1 MPNDARSSH
10 RLHRFHVREGSIRF
24 SFYSG
29 AIEFEAKE
37 VKAGETVTVTGDWNW
52 LDPNYSNDWSVT
64 AWGNKGPVTI
74 KHKLGLESDKMPVAP
89 AKMKEEGDPRRW

>member
-1 MPNDARSSH
+1 MQGLHIVYTDFMPEKDQLDSA
-10 RLHRFHVREGSIRF
+10 
-24 SFYSG
+24 FYSG

-64 AWGNKGPVTI
+64 AWGNKGPVI
-74 KHKLGLESDKMPVAP
+74 ISHKLGLESDKMPVAP
-89 AKMKEEGDPRRW
+89 AKKEEEVD